1 MADPLIFFVPSNRT
15 DKQGNPTHVDGWNE
29 ILRAYKSGWPV
40 GATLERQNVHN
51 VAAHCKAA
59 MMRKHWKPLVVP
71 AIVYVRF
78 VETSRRRDIPNIY
91 GGLKWLLDGL
101 TRPRGKKGGAGA
113 IVDDSQRWLAAVY
126 PSVIIDK
133 EHPGV
138 WVRIESVD
146 ED

>member
-15 DKQGNPTHVDGWNE
+15 DKQGRPTHVDGWNE

-59 MMRKHWKPLVVP
+59 MMRKRWKPLVVP

-78 VETSRRRDIPNIY
+78 VETSRRRDIPNI
-91 GGLKWLLDGL
+91 
-101 TRPRGKKGGAGA
+101 
-113 IVDDSQRWLAAVY
+113 
-126 PSVIIDK
+126 
-133 EHPGV
+133 
-138 WVRIESVD
+138 
-146 ED
+146 